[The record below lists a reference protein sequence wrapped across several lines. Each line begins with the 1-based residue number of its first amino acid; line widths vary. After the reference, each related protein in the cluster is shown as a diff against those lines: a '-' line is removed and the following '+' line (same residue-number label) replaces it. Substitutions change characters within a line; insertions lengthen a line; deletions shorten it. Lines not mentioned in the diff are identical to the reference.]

1 MGNEFISKIK
11 TFYKFNILSCSKI
24 LNHNILMKTKKR
36 INKFNF
42 TRKKAISNPLIKK
55 SGYLQDINHLQPI
68 NQFHKN
74 IYIKNQK
81 STVKTNIIFKEDF
94 LSSCFK
100 YYYGKIQICINEN
113 NNINNKSKSIESSK
127 SCQNISLTKSFLQ
140 VKSKGA
146 LVIIDYPNI
155 IHILYEHY
163 KNKNKVIHYFYEFI
177 YTQLK
182 KNTKFYIISK
192 KVIID
197 DVNFDIDTVFNEGAH
212 LTGKI
217 INEKYFTNEH
227 INIYDLNYKIK
238 LSSSIDDLLG
248 YFICFVL
255 FVYLSKSGINPN
267 ENQDSYSS
275 LHKLNIITNDKQFFN
290 KNLFGL
296 TEDEQKHHIE
306 IMKDL
311 RVNKLT
317 LHNNKYEFTY
327 NNLDG
332 ELIRSFLNEYITT
345 TAKDNKNLECKML
358 ILFEIHNNS
367 INKMNSYESQDIF
380 SYDNLNTIQKKYLN
394 NYYNKCKGL
403 NTIVTKEKDLIHYY
417 YLYFFIKYVQMY
429 LHGSGS
435 NNNNNISISNNNI
448 FNLNKNKKYFYS
460 SFSKEEIITLFLNK

>member
-1 MGNEFISKIK
+1 
-11 TFYKFNILSCSKI
+11 
-24 LNHNILMKTKKR
+24 MKTKKR

-42 TRKKAISNPLIKK
+42 TRKKDNIMPLLNNNKSNI
-55 SGYLQDINHLQPI
+55 LQDTNHLQPI

-74 IYIKNQK
+74 IYIKNQNQNQNQN
-81 STVKTNIIFKEDF
+81 SMVKNFKEDF
-94 LSSCFK
+94 LSSCFQ
-100 YYYGKIQICINEN
+100 YYYGKIKICIDEK
-113 NNINNKSKSIESSK
+113 NNISNKSKSDATNKSK
-127 SCQNISLTKSFLQ
+127 SCQTINLTKSFLQ

-146 LVIIDYPNI
+146 LVIMDYPNI

-163 KNKNKVIHYFYEFI
+163 KNKNKVIQYFYEFI

-197 DVNFDIDTVFNEGAH
+197 DINFDIDTVFNEGYH

-248 YFICFVL
+248 YFICFIL

-267 ENQDSYSS
+267 ENQDSSS
-275 LHKLNIITNDKQFFN
+275 LQKLNIITNDKQFFN

-311 RVNKLT
+311 SVNKLT
-317 LHNNKYEFTY
+317 IHHDNKYAFTY

-358 ILFEIHNNS
+358 ILFEILNN
-367 INKMNSYESQDIF
+367 IIQRVNSRQTQEFF
-380 SYDNLNTIQKKYLN
+380 SYDNLNAIQKKYLN
-394 NYYNKCKGL
+394 NYYSKCKGL

-429 LHGSGS
+429 LHSD
-435 NNNNNISISNNNI
+435 NNNVNKNANNNTNISNNI
-448 FNLNKNKKYFYS
+448 FNLNKNKKYFYN
-460 SFSKEEIITLFLNK
+460 SFSKEEIITLFYNK